1 MAKPQTKTAPTQTES
16 AGFEI
21 EDNLAVPPRSKDIPD
36 YGLSALFGK
45 MKPGQSVLI
54 PFAKVP
60 IEHIRTLV
68 QRFSRDVEKGADP
81 INMVTRTELG
91 GADGK
96 EKIGLRVWRN
106 S

>member
-1 MAKPQTKTAPTQTES
+1 MAKPATKPAQAQTES

-21 EDNLAVPPRSKDIPD
+21 EDSVVVPPRSKDIPD
-36 YGLSALFGK
+36 YGLPELFGK
-45 MKPGQSVLI
+45 MKAGQSVMI

-60 IEHIRTLV
+60 VEHTRALV
-68 QRFSRDVEKGADP
+68 QRFTRDVEKGQPP
-81 INMVTRTELG
+81 IHMVTRTELG